1 MNREQG
7 QSILER
13 IDDTREVFAESAVE
27 AEQLGRLPDDSAK
40 LIRDL
45 GVIRMLQP
53 PEHGGYACHPCD
65 FFEAVMAIG
74 AADPAAGWVS
84 GVIGVHPW
92 EMTFND
98 PQVQDEVWGEDPDT
112 WVASPY
118 APMGMAKP
126 VDGGYRFTG
135 RWSFSSGT
143 DHCDWVVLGG
153 FVEGRMAENGFP
165 KMYHLLLPRADYE
178 IDHDSWDTLGLRGT
192 GSKDIIVEDAFVP
205 EHRALDATP
214 VLDGTAA
221 SELGRDEVLFSMPW
235 SAIFP
240 VALTA
245 AVIGICEGALHE
257 HVAYQKGRVSFGRKA
272 SKDPFQMATMGEA
285 ASEIHASRS
294 QLLMNTSA
302 MFDQLS
308 HGREITWE
316 QRAAARRDQ
325 VRAAWRA
332 VEAVD
337 EIFTRSGGNAARASS
352 PIARVYRD
360 AHTALNH
367 AIFAHGP
374 TYQAAAKAMIGEPP
388 GDPVALLI

>member
-1 MNREQG
+1 MCIRD
-7 QSILER
+7 SER

-118 APMGMAKP
+118 APMGMAKS

-153 FVEGRMAENGFP
+153 FVEGRMADNGFP

-178 IDHDSWDTLGLRGT
+178 IDHDLSL
-192 GSKDIIVEDAFVP
+192 
-205 EHRALDATP
+205 
-214 VLDGTAA
+214 
-221 SELGRDEVLFSMPW
+221 
-235 SAIFP
+235 
-240 VALTA
+240 
-245 AVIGICEGALHE
+245 
-257 HVAYQKGRVSFGRKA
+257 
-272 SKDPFQMATMGEA
+272 
-285 ASEIHASRS
+285 IH
-294 QLLMNTSA
+294 
-302 MFDQLS
+302 
-308 HGREITWE
+308 I
-316 QRAAARRDQ
+316 
-325 VRAAWRA
+325 
-332 VEAVD
+332 
-337 EIFTRSGGNAARASS
+337 
-352 PIARVYRD
+352 
-360 AHTALNH
+360 
-367 AIFAHGP
+367 
-374 TYQAAAKAMIGEPP
+374 
-388 GDPVALLI
+388 